1 MEMVKIFVNYFLL
14 DFETLVGKKPVLRQQ
29 REAT

>member
-1 MEMVKIFVNYFLL
+1 MEVMKIFVNYFLL

-29 REAT
+29 RETT